1 MLKGQ
6 DIVVLLAVA
15 SAEPGWTMRSLAA
28 DLEFDV
34 AGVQRALRRLDRAGL
49 YETGRRRI
57 NLSRGEELLTHA
69 VQYLFP
75 ARPAEESRGVPT
87 AWAAE
92 PLVRHIAVKDD
103 LPPIWPDPEGP
114 VRGLVVEP
122 LHRAAL
128 AAARRDPR
136 LGEQLALVDALRIG
150 DARVRGVAAELLSEQ
165 LLGSPVR
172 E

>member
-1 MLKGQ
+1 M
-6 DIVVLLAVA
+6 
-15 SAEPGWTMRSLAA
+15 
-28 DLEFDV
+28 
-34 AGVQRALRRLDRAGL
+34 QRALGRLDRAGL
-49 YETGRRRI
+49 YEAGRRRV
-57 NLSRGEELLTHA
+57 NLSRAEELLTHA

-75 ARPAEESRGVPT
+75 ARPAEESRGVAT

-92 PLVRHIAVKDD
+92 PLVRHIAVEDD

-122 LHRAAL
+122 LHRSAL

-136 LGEQLALVDALRIG
+136 LAEQLALVDAMRIG
-150 DARVRGVAAELLSEQ
+150 DARVRGVAAELLSQQ
-165 LLGSPVR
+165 LVGPPVR